1 MSKFQ
6 EQSRV
11 SGRRPRRPVI
21 YIICEGEGTEVIYFK
36 RFRSR
41 NSNVEIRPIISPQK
55 SAYHLV
61 TNARKLIAQENYY
74 PEDGDQ
80 VWCVF
85 DRNGN
90 TNEDLERAE
99 QTAKKQKF
107 QIAYSNPAFEIW
119 FLLHFVDQRAS
130 LKDADE
136 AIRKL
141 DSKNGIA
148 NYKKTGDYYSLLKD
162 KQPIAIERAS
172 NLLAIHTV
180 NGYAILSRDSN
191 PGTTVGEFVRMLN
204 ERIENQYGVDNSAP

>member
-1 MSKFQ
+1 MSRIQ
-6 EQSRV
+6 EQSRT
-11 SGRRPRRPVI
+11 SARRSRRPVI

-36 RFRSR
+36 RFRAR
-41 NSNVEIRPIISPQK
+41 NSNLEIRPIISPQK

-61 TNARKLIAQENYY
+61 THARRLIARENYY

-90 TNEDLERAE
+90 TNDDLARAE
-99 QTAKKQKF
+99 QAAKRQKY
-107 QIAYSNPAFEIW
+107 QIAYSNPAFELW
-119 FLLHFVDQRAS
+119 FLLHFIDQRAA

-136 AIRKL
+136 VIRKL
-141 DSKNGIA
+141 DSKNGIV

-162 KQPIAIERAS
+162 KQALAIERAG
-172 NLLAIHTV
+172 NLLAIHTA

-204 ERIENQYGVDNSAP
+204 ERIANQHGGNHDAL